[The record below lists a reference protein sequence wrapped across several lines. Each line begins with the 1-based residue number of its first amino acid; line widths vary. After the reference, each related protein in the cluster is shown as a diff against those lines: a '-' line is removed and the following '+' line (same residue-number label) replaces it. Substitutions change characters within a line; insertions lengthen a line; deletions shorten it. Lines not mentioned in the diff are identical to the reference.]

1 MISMTGNSPL
11 SVATHFARQMQK
23 ERRLHGWSLR
33 ELSARTGIA
42 AGHLSRIENGH
53 RSPTAAIAQALDQVF
68 PERNGWFSDWHRE
81 SLAWSEVPAGFRS
94 WAEFEETTRH
104 LHSWTPGIIDG
115 LLQVEPYATALM
127 ATVPGVSDEQ
137 VRDRVAGRM
146 ERQRRVLGRD
156 DPPATRFVVDEVSLH
171 RLIGSPQTMAAQ
183 MRHMGEVAALPNVTL
198 QVLPLIAHAA
208 NASGLV
214 VTDTAAYCEHMAG
227 GYAYTDP
234 VIVSSLA
241 ARFDAL
247 RDECYR
253 ASESRTMLERMHEQ
267 WETGASPRIP
277 TQPAGSA

>member
-1 MISMTGNSPL
+1 MAGNEPL
-11 SVATHFARQMQK
+11 SVATHFARQVKK
-23 ERRLHGWSLR
+23 ERLRHGWSVR

-42 AGHLSRIENGH
+42 AGHVSRIENGR
-53 RSPTAAIAQALDQVF
+53 RSPTAAIAEALDRVF
-68 PERNGWFSDWHRE
+68 PERSGWFSDWYRE
-81 SLAWSEVPAGFRS
+81 SLTWNEVPAGFRNWS
-94 WAEFEETTRH
+94 EFEESASR
-104 LHSWTPGIIDG
+104 LCSWTPGIIDG
-115 LLQVEPYATALM
+115 LLQVESYAVALM

-156 DPPATRFVVDEVSLH
+156 DPPLARFVVDEVSLY
-171 RLIGSPQTMAAQ
+171 RLVGSRETMAAQ
-183 MRHMGEVAALPNVTL
+183 MRHILEVAAMPSATL

-214 VTDTAAYCEHMAG
+214 VTDSAAYCEHMAG

-241 ARFDAL
+241 GRFDAL

-253 ASESRTMLERMHEQ
+253 ASESRTMLERMQEQ

-277 TQPAGSA
+277 TLPAGSA